1 MFEGPG
7 LPPLGHFHSHVLRS
21 MQALSAYQAGL
32 LLILSF
38 PYLPD
43 MIALVREL
51 ASSLNAPSS
60 EELLTKG
67 AMRYAE
73 KQGAAD
79 IQVFPCTLL
88 PLQILTF
95 ILCFVQPF
103 AGSARWSCRKLIG
116 WLAVV

>member
-1 MFEGPG
+1 
-7 LPPLGHFHSHVLRS
+7 

-51 ASSLNAPSS
+51 ASSHNAPSS

-79 IQVFPCTLL
+79 IQVLLCPLL
-88 PLQILTF
+88 PWQILTSTIAALY
-95 ILCFVQPF
+95 ILYLVSF
-103 AGSARWSCRKLIG
+103 ACERCKD
-116 WLAVV
+116 V